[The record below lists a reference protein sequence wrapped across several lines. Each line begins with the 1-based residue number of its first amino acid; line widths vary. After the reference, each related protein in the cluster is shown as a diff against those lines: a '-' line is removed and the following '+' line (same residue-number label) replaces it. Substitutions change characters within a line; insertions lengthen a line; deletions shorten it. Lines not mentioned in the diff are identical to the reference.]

1 MKITRKMYY
10 VINFVLLFA
19 VLIVA
24 FVSATVIMYQ
34 AQKKL
39 AEEKMQILTLQARDD
54 LNDTLERVETLS
66 RTMFLNSDFQ
76 DLADGIYTDSNALEG
91 IYDHFNLL
99 ISMDDIFKNAIYV
112 PRNTNG
118 ELDVGNAV
126 SYGRGYEYILTNVPN
141 ILEMAGNYKDGRLF
155 FTRLYYVD
163 GTDTPYFAVSR
174 NIYDI
179 RPESYLEKM
188 GVGILFL
195 NAVQL
200 ADKLNSYSV
209 ALNGLSF
216 CVMENGDKL
225 AQTSQYT
232 DEALEGNGYY
242 VKNTALDNFS
252 WWLVSVYDKSYIWDA
267 MKNNFAVLVVVIS
280 VAGVSCI
287 VLAAFVRR
295 KSSESLDYL
304 FNVFSNLESNN
315 AIDIVP
321 YSDDQEVNQVID
333 SFNRLVGSVR
343 NLNDEMLKQ
352 KNRELKLELRNT
364 EYMLNSLHSQI
375 NKHFLINIL
384 SLVRSFITCKET
396 EKAKNCIEDLSDF
409 LRGTL
414 TLGDKTTVGE
424 ELAMVRSYL
433 NIQASRYPRV
443 ETEINCPAEIMG
455 LVIPKMILQPV
466 IENAFIHGLQR
477 KKGKIQIIGR
487 VKNNFIYFFVSD
499 NGQGIDI
506 EKRKEIN
513 QSLKERKKITF
524 ALGNGIALSNIEQR
538 LRLLAGEKSLIRLIS
553 KKGHGTVAMLKI
565 YKGEDD
571 V

>member
-1 MKITRKMYY
+1 
-10 VINFVLLFA
+10 
-19 VLIVA
+19 
-24 FVSATVIMYQ
+24 
-34 AQKKL
+34 
-39 AEEKMQILTLQARDD
+39 
-54 LNDTLERVETLS
+54 
-66 RTMFLNSDFQ
+66 
-76 DLADGIYTDSNALEG
+76 
-91 IYDHFNLL
+91 
-99 ISMDDIFKNAIYV
+99 
-112 PRNTNG
+112 
-118 ELDVGNAV
+118 
-126 SYGRGYEYILTNVPN
+126 
-141 ILEMAGNYKDGRLF
+141 MAGNYKDGRLF

-267 MKNNFAVLVVVIS
+267 MKNNFAILVVVIS

-443 ETEINCPAEIMG
+443 ETEMNCPDEIMG

>member
-242 VKNTALDNFS
+242 VKNTELDNFS

-267 MKNNFAVLVVVIS
+267 MKNNFAILVVVIS

-333 SFNRLVGSVR
+333 SFNSLVGSVR

-553 KKGHGTVAMLKI
+553 KKGYGTVAMLKI

>member
-1 MKITRKMYY
+1 M
-10 VINFVLLFA
+10 
-19 VLIVA
+19 
-24 FVSATVIMYQ
+24 
-34 AQKKL
+34 
-39 AEEKMQILTLQARDD
+39 
-54 LNDTLERVETLS
+54 
-66 RTMFLNSDFQ
+66 
-76 DLADGIYTDSNALEG
+76 
-91 IYDHFNLL
+91 
-99 ISMDDIFKNAIYV
+99 
-112 PRNTNG
+112 
-118 ELDVGNAV
+118 
-126 SYGRGYEYILTNVPN
+126 
-141 ILEMAGNYKDGRLF
+141 
-155 FTRLYYVD
+155 
-163 GTDTPYFAVSR
+163 
-174 NIYDI
+174 
-179 RPESYLEKM
+179 
-188 GVGILFL
+188 
-195 NAVQL
+195 
-200 ADKLNSYSV
+200 
-209 ALNGLSF
+209 
-216 CVMENGDKL
+216 
-225 AQTSQYT
+225 
-232 DEALEGNGYY
+232 
-242 VKNTALDNFS
+242 LDNFS

-287 VLAAFVRR
+287 VLAAFFRR

-455 LVIPKMILQPV
+455 IVIPKMILQPV

>member
-141 ILEMAGNYKDGRLF
+141 ILEMSGNYKDGRLF

-267 MKNNFAVLVVVIS
+267 MKNNFAILVVVIS

-443 ETEINCPAEIMG
+443 ETEINCPDEIMG

>member
-267 MKNNFAVLVVVIS
+267 MKNNFAILVVVIS

-443 ETEINCPAEIMG
+443 ETEMNCPDEIMG

>member
-242 VKNTALDNFS
+242 VKNTELDNFS

-267 MKNNFAVLVVVIS
+267 MKNNFAILVVVIS

-443 ETEINCPAEIMG
+443 ETEINCPDEIMG

>member
-141 ILEMAGNYKDGRLF
+141 ILEMAGDYKDGRLF
-155 FTRLYYVD
+155 FTRLYYID

-443 ETEINCPAEIMG
+443 ETEINCPDEIMG

>member
-155 FTRLYYVD
+155 FTRLYYID
-163 GTDTPYFAVSR
+163 GTDTPYFAISR

-242 VKNTALDNFS
+242 VKNTELDNFS

-267 MKNNFAVLVVVIS
+267 MKNNFAILVVVIS